1 MYKEINQMAKLTK
14 KQENLYLELVTLHH
28 EMIKA
33 KHFNKRDEFEDVI
46 ARIKEEVEEYAE
58 VRD

>member
-1 MYKEINQMAKLTK
+1 MAKLTK
-14 KQENLYLELVTLHH
+14 KQESLYLELVTLHH